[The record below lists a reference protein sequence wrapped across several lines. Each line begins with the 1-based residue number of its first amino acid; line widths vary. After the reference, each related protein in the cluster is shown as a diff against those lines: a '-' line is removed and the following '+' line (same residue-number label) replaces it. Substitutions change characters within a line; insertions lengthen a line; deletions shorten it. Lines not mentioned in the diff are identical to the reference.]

1 VTTDVPGCR
10 TLVRD
15 GIEGRIVAP
24 NDAFGLAAALVEL
37 SRDLGPVARM
47 GEAARERV
55 LDGFTERD
63 VMAAVQDLYRR
74 VVAA

>member
-15 GIEGRIVAP
+15 GVEGRVVPA
-24 NDAFGLAAALVEL
+24 NDSGRLMEALVTL
-37 SRDLGPVARM
+37 ASRPDLVARM
-47 GEAARERV
+47 GEAARARV

-63 VMAAVQDLYRR
+63 VMEAVKRLY
-74 VVAA
+74 VSVLGS